1 MNDHRIRNRFSTLAG
16 LAAQAPQMYDL
27 LHRVGIQRRR
37 HRNYQMA
44 RSAGW
49 FGAGVAVGAGLTSL
63 LSQGGGQQL
72 KERIST
78 QARRVRDYV
87 ATTEE
92 SAGEGTKPRK
102 QSQQERAPYQEH
114 TGSSV

>member
-1 MNDHRIRNRFSTLAG
+1 MNDHSIRNRFSSLAG

-27 LHRVGIQRRR
+27 LHRVGLQRRR
-37 HRNYQMA
+37 NRAARMA

-49 FGAGVAVGAGLTSL
+49 FGAGVAVGAGLSSL

-87 ATTEE
+87 APAEHGMREGAERQGQEQERYRE
-92 SAGEGTKPRK
+92 SA
-102 QSQQERAPYQEH
+102 
-114 TGSSV
+114 SSV